1 MYPTLPTPPHAE
13 LGEGTQHYGV
23 RLLMFVVETQVT
35 ATMSESELE
44 LAAYVVPVAM
54 WGKGKD
60 GTDLLVVEAIR
71 AAAALVS
78 AALLR
83 LRKLTAEEETA
94 REAKAAQAVEGGQ
107 KSPLL
112 PSPKGQPP
120 PAHARQA
127 DDWEEYQRRAE
138 ADPQWKKYIEGRT
151 KGEWEIPMS
160 KPGDKIRF

>member
-1 MYPTLPTPPHAE
+1 MYPALPTPPHAE
-13 LGEGTQHYGV
+13 LGEAAQRYGV

-35 ATMSESELE
+35 ATMSEAELE

-71 AAAALVS
+71 AAASLVT
-78 AALLR
+78 AALAR
-83 LRKLTAEEETA
+83 SRKLTAEEETA
-94 REAKAAQAVEGGQ
+94 REAKADQSVEGGQ

-112 PSPKGQPP
+112 PSPSHNPP
-120 PAHARQA
+120 PANARQV

-138 ADPQWKKYIEGRT
+138 DSPQWKKYIEGRT
-151 KGEWEIPMS
+151 KGEWEIPMA